1 MGLGSGAL
9 NLFHSGQRLVHV
21 HYAALHEDMSLLGR
35 RGVEVTALPRLVDA
49 KRCVLSW
56 KDSPRQLFSSK
67 RCQVFES
74 LDSLSLLV
82 AV

>member
-1 MGLGSGAL
+1 VGLDSGAP

-21 HYAALHEDMSLLGR
+21 HCAALHEGMSLLGR

-49 KRCVLSW
+49 KKCVPSS
-56 KDSPRQLFSSK
+56 KDSPRQFFSSK
-67 RCQVFES
+67 RYQVFVS
-74 LDSLSLLV
+74 FDSLSLLV